1 MEFIDEIENFSN
13 DGLALTIGFFD
24 GVHLGHAYLAE
35 QLNQIAKEE
44 KLKSA
49 FLTFWP
55 HPRIVLNEPYKPK
68 LLNSLEEKKVLMERL
83 PIDYCLQTDFSI
95 EISNLL
101 AYDFMKKLLKEKL
114 NVKHLL
120 IGYDHRFGKNRE
132 EGFDDYCQYGKEL
145 GIKVTQ
151 AEVFMKDNFTISS
164 SFIRN
169 LLNVGDIRLANQ
181 YLNYTYSVSG
191 TVIEGEHLGNKM
203 GYPTANV
210 SLDEKNKCLPQP
222 GAYAVKAK
230 VKGLTLNG
238 MAYIGTRPSVTNGNE
253 TIGIEVNIFDFNENI
268 YGEKISVEFLER
280 IRAQKRFADIAEL
293 KEAIASD
300 EKKVKEFF
308 SKGL

>member
-13 DGLALTIGFFD
+13 NGLVLTIGFFD
-24 GVHLGHAYLAE
+24 GVHPGHAYLAE

-44 KLKSA
+44 NLKSA

-68 LLNSLEEKKVLMERL
+68 LLNSMEEKKALIEKL
-83 PIDYCLQTDFSI
+83 PIDYCIQTEFSI

-101 AYDFMKKLLKEKL
+101 ASDFMKSLLKEKL

-151 AEVFMKDNFTISS
+151 ADVFTKEDFTISS

-169 LLNVGDIRLANQ
+169 LLNVGDIKLANE
-181 YLNYTYSVSG
+181 YLNYNYSITG
-191 TVIEGEHLGNKM
+191 TVVEGEHLGNKM

-210 SLDEKNKCLPQP
+210 SLDEKNKCLPQS
-222 GAYAVKAK
+222 GVYAVKTI
-230 VKGLTLNG
+230 VKGNSYNG
-238 MAYIGTRPSVTNGNE
+238 MAYLGTRPSIKAGNE
-253 TIGIEVNIFDFNENI
+253 EIGI
-268 YGEKISVEFLER
+268 
-280 IRAQKRFADIAEL
+280 
-293 KEAIASD
+293 
-300 EKKVKEFF
+300 
-308 SKGL
+308 